1 VSTPSILVRDLG
13 KSFHGKPVL
22 RGIDLEVQPGQ
33 VLGYIGANGAGK
45 TTTVRI
51 LTGLLD
57 GFEGKVSV
65 AGHDVREAPLE
76 VKARIGYVPENAALY
91 DALSVREFLLLV
103 GRLHSLPDARS
114 LRCMQEMLAA
124 FDLAERIG
132 SRLGSLSKG
141 MRQKVLICSAL
152 LHDPQVV
159 FLDEPLSGLDVSSTI
174 LVKTLIR
181 SLADRGRTVFYC
193 SHVMDVVE
201 RVCDRIVILADG
213 RVVADGTFEQLS
225 AARSGGSLETI
236 FAELTGAGGEDALVA
251 RIVSAIDGNGS

>member
-1 VSTPSILVRDLG
+1 
-13 KSFHGKPVL
+13 
-22 RGIDLEVQPGQ
+22 
-33 VLGYIGANGAGK
+33 
-45 TTTVRI
+45 
-51 LTGLLD
+51 
-57 GFEGKVSV
+57 
-65 AGHDVREAPLE
+65 
-76 VKARIGYVPENAALY
+76 VPENAALY